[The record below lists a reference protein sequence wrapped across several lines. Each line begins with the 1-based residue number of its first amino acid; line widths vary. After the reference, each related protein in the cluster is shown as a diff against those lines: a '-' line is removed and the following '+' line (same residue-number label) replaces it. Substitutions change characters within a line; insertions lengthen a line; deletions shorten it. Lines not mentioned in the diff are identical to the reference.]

1 MSKHRFLL
9 ATASCLVL
17 TAQPTLAQDSAS
29 GSRSPLPTSIASSA
43 LPSTG
48 NQGPAANAFASLQQT
63 WDDCASIKSNSSELL
78 DEGRFAPARK
88 KWVDYYTSNLSTAAS
103 DLQKVYSQT
112 QFSPE
117 MASSV
122 QGQWQAAGGSIDTL
136 QKQVQALQAVAAT
149 VKDPTDDKYPAAFW
163 APARDVLRT
172 AGDLDKSL
180 VSILAT
186 VDNAP
191 KAVQSGALKGSV
203 TNQPSMSSLEGLV
216 KASQKIADACT
227 QMAGELERMN
237 LSFGKA
243 PSGPLTNEF
252 YQGAFTKQEILS
264 QYKYMPSFVFTTD
277 PSVARF
283 TYRMPPRRNMLAQYT
298 MQIGKLLNIM
308 DSELQDIQSTMPA
321 SKKDALSA
329 PWQSIEKNFID
340 ARNQYLTLYNLLK
353 TTTDDKLAADIR
365 QDETTFGPPVLA
377 LKRDM
382 SQLRDTVNDFVSI
395 AK

>member
-1 MSKHRFLL
+1 MSNYRFVL
-9 ATASCLVL
+9 AATCLFL
-17 TAQPTLAQDSAS
+17 AAQPVFAQDS
-29 GSRSPLPTSIASSA
+29 SRSPLPTSIANPPVPTA
-43 LPSTG
+43 ST
-48 NQGPAANAFASLQQT
+48 NQGPAATAYANLQQT
-63 WDDCASIKSNSSELL
+63 WDDCASIKSNCSELL

-88 KWVDYYTSNLSTAAS
+88 KWVDYYTSNLSNAVS
-103 DLQKVYSQT
+103 DLQKIYGQT
-112 QFSPE
+112 QFSPD
-117 MASSV
+117 MASAV
-122 QGQWQAAGGSIDTL
+122 QSQWQAAGTSIDTL
-136 QKQVQALQAVAAT
+136 QKQIQTLQSVAAN

-163 APARDVLRT
+163 GPTRDLLHT
-172 AGDLDKSL
+172 ATDLDKSL
-180 VSILAT
+180 VSVLA
-186 VDNAP
+186 VLDNAP
-191 KAVQSGALKGSV
+191 SAVQSNTLKGNV
-203 TNQPSMSSLEGLV
+203 ANEPSLGSLDGLL
-216 KASQKIADACT
+216 KASQKISAACT

-308 DSELQDIQSTMPA
+308 DTELQDIQSTMPA
-321 SKKDALSA
+321 SKKDALAA
-329 PWQSIEKNFID
+329 PWQSIEKNYID

-353 TTTDDKLAADIR
+353 TTTDTKLAADIR
-365 QDETTFGPPVLA
+365 QDETTFGPPVVA
-377 LKRDM
+377 LRRDM
-382 SQLRDTVNDFVSI
+382 SQLRDAVNDFVSI

>member
-1 MSKHRFLL
+1 MNYRFLL
-9 ATASCLVL
+9 AATSCLLL
-17 TAQPTLAQDSAS
+17 TAQSTPAQNSSDT
-29 GSRSPLPTSIASSA
+29 SRSPLPTSIASSA
-43 LPSTG
+43 LPTVAG
-48 NQGPAANAFASLQQT
+48 NQAPQATAYASLQQT
-63 WDDCASIKSNSSELL
+63 WDDCASIKSNCSELL

-88 KWVDYYTSNLSTAAS
+88 KWVDYYTSNLSTAVS
-103 DLQKVYSQT
+103 DLQKVFSQT
-112 QFSPE
+112 QFSPDLK
-117 MASSV
+117 SSV
-122 QGQWQAAGGSIDTL
+122 QGQWQSAGASIDTL
-136 QKQVQALQAVAAT
+136 QKQIQALQSVASS

-163 APARDVLRT
+163 GPARDLLHT
-172 AGDLDKSL
+172 ANDLDKSL
-180 VSILAT
+180 VSILAIL
-186 VDNAP
+186 DNSTN
-191 KAVQSGALKGSV
+191 AVPVNNLKGSV
-203 TNQPSMSSLEGLV
+203 SNEPSMGSLEGLV
-216 KASQKIADACT
+216 KASQKIGDNCT

-308 DSELQDIQSTMPA
+308 DSELQDIQSTMPPA
-321 SKKDALSA
+321 KKDALSA

-365 QDETTFGPPVLA
+365 QDETTFGPPVMA
-377 LKRDM
+377 LRRDM
-382 SQLRDTVNDFVSI
+382 SQLRDAVNDFVSI